1 MPWPPAALLESQPE
15 HTVYVR
21 SLPDFCLDFFTHQP
35 LMGVDRLVLRAE
47 IWSAVRPM
55 PVR

>member
-35 LMGVDRLVLRAE
+35 LMWVDRLVLRAE

>member
-1 MPWPPAALLESQPE
+1 MLCRLPHCWNHSRNTQFMF
-15 HTVYVR
+15 R